1 MDGES
6 EREVDEEEVKS
17 SRLHKRR
24 IQLSDSDAES
34 EPGSKSGN
42 KKQGRQ
48 IVSKINNY
56 HS

>member
-6 EREVDEEEVKS
+6 EREVDEEEVKN